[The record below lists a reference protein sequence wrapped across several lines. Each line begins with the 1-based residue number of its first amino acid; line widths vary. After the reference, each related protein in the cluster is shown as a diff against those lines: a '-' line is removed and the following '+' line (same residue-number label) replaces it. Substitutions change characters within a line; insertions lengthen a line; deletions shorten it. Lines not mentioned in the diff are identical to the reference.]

1 MICRHS
7 LVTHFP
13 GITEL
18 PEPVDEEKALA
29 NYGGEQKQRHMERQ
43 VKKWKRVE
51 AGSIDA
57 ENVTRASGKVKEWQG
72 KLREHLKENPQLRRD
87 YSREKLLQD
96 LRPAKDYN
104 SLQGVVTK
112 DNIQIREVTGHL
124 IDRAFTR
131 DIDLNGIQDALQNPL
146 KIGKIRIDN
155 EGKPSETYTGE
166 KVTVTVN
173 PETGGL
179 VTTYKTSSKRA
190 KKLKGESND
199 N

>member
-87 YSREKLLQD
+87 YSREK
-96 LRPAKDYN
+96 
-104 SLQGVVTK
+104 
-112 DNIQIREVTGHL
+112 II
-124 IDRAFTR
+124 
-131 DIDLNGIQDALQNPL
+131 
-146 KIGKIRIDN
+146 
-155 EGKPSETYTGE
+155 
-166 KVTVTVN
+166 
-173 PETGGL
+173 GGL
-179 VTTYKTSSKRA
+179 SKA
-190 KKLKGESND
+190 EHQGNVKVD
-199 N
+199 